1 MLDVKMS
8 QAQLAATSVTEMQ
21 VFLCT
26 CVVRT
31 LDYILALGQKN
42 GPGLG
47 PRNWSEKAHPKL
59 TPLWRPTQLPLACMH
74 VMCEQ
79 QQVPRHNT
87 VNMCL
92 LILDTR
98 HLPDVKPIV

>member
-31 LDYILALGQKN
+31 LDYILALGQKT
-42 GPGLG
+42 GTGLG
-47 PRNWSEKAHPKL
+47 PRNWSEKLHPKL
-59 TPLWRPTQLPLACMH
+59 TPLWRPTQYLAGLRLSRRC
-74 VMCEQ
+74 V
-79 QQVPRHNT
+79 VWPRNSR
-87 VNMCL
+87 V
-92 LILDTR
+92 
-98 HLPDVKPIV
+98 

>member
-31 LDYILALGQKN
+31 LDYILALGQKTVQVWGLEI
-42 GPGLG
+42 GPKKYIQ
-47 PRNWSEKAHPKL
+47 N
-59 TPLWRPTQLPLACMH
+59 
-74 VMCEQ
+74 
-79 QQVPRHNT
+79 
-87 VNMCL
+87 
-92 LILDTR
+92 
-98 HLPDVKPIV
+98 